1 MTTGTTNSLDPHRF
15 VVSPRPYDHPDARR
29 LVRALFDDQ
38 KERYGYADP
47 FEADPAYYLP
57 PHGLFL
63 VGYLD
68 GVAVACGGYRTFDEQ
83 TRTVEVKKM
92 YTVPRFRGLGLG
104 ERILK
109 ELERRAA
116 RNGARRSILETGV
129 RNTAALAL
137 YTGVGYQP
145 TERYV
150 DGRDPAINRAFV
162 KELSG
167 MFTEE
172 LAC

>member
-1 MTTGTTNSLDPHRF
+1 MTTRTTNSLDPDRF
-15 VVSPRPYDHPDARR
+15 VVSPRPYDHPDSRR

-38 KERYGYADP
+38 TERYGYADP
-47 FEADPAYYLP
+47 SEADPAYYLP
-57 PHGLFL
+57 PRGLFL

-68 GVAVACGGYRTFDEQ
+68 GLAVACGGYRTFDEQ

-92 YTVPRFRGLGLG
+92 YTVPHLRGLGLG
-104 ERILK
+104 ERILT
-109 ELERRAA
+109 ELERDAA
-116 RNGARRSILETGV
+116 RNGAQRAILETGM

-137 YTGVGYQP
+137 YTGIGYQP

-162 KELSG
+162 KELSR

-172 LAC
+172 LAG